1 MDDDEVKAMNRRI
14 ELGREPS
21 RHQWQLV
28 SERCKTMPEIRDSK
42 VWGIR
47 LQAYQRL
54 ATRPG
59 VVTLVNRHDIVANPQ
74 FFHPTSIKAS
84 DLTYEEAEA
93 LIKILES

>member
-1 MDDDEVKAMNRRI
+1 MDDDDIKAMNRRI
-14 ELGREPS
+14 ELGWEPS

-47 LQAYQRL
+47 LQAYERL

-59 VVTLVNRHDIVANPQ
+59 EVTLINRHDIVANPQ
-74 FFHPTSIKAS
+74 FFFPKSIVAQG
-84 DLTYEEAEA
+84 LTYEEAEA